1 MEQRLIQE
9 NIMEN
14 TVQSREKGIY
24 ENIYSWD
31 WICWISYWTSIG

>member
-14 TVQSREKGIY
+14 TVQSRDKKTRRMKLVIK
-24 ENIYSWD
+24 
-31 WICWISYWTSIG
+31 